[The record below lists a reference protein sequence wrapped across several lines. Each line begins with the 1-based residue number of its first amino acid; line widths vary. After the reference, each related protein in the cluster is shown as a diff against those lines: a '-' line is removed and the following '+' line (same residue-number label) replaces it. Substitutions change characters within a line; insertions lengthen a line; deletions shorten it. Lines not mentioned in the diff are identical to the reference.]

1 MTGKEELL
9 QHLFLD
15 FLGLVQCKCI
25 THSKLSL
32 KKKKKKARFF
42 LKDPVEKKIK

>member
-1 MTGKEELL
+1 MTRKELL

-15 FLGLVQCKCI
+15 FSGLVQCKCI

-32 KKKKKKARFF
+32 KKKKKARF
-42 LKDPVEKKIK
+42 LKKDPVIWN